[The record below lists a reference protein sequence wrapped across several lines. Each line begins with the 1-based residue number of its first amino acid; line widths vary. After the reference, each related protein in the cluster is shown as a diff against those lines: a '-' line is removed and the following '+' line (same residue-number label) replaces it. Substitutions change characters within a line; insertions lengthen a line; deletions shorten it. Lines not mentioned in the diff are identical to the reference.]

1 MNPNSIFEYVKNN
14 IDEEGR
20 FASDVLPD
28 DPMPTVPRPL
38 GAEDAY
44 Y

>member
-28 DPMPTVPRPL
+28 DPADDIQYL
-38 GAEDAY
+38 
-44 Y
+44 